1 MPVKKEVISH
11 PDLPKPYGAYS
22 TAVRAGDFLF
32 VSGLA
37 GIVPETGAKAGED
50 FDTQARQAFR
60 NLATCLDCAG
70 ATMDDVVK
78 VVTYLADA
86 SQRGALNT
94 LFGECFP
101 TDPPTRSTPIVELPM
116 GLLLSIEATAIYRG

>member
-1 MPVKKEVISH
+1 MAIEKQVIRH

-37 GIVPETGAKAGED
+37 GIVPATGAKAGDD
-50 FDTQARQAFR
+50 FDVQARQAFE
-60 NLATCLDCAG
+60 NLRRCLDCAG
-70 ATMDDVVK
+70 TSMADVVR

-86 SQRGALNT
+86 AQRGTLNA
-94 LFGECFP
+94 LFGEYFP

>member
-1 MPVKKEVISH
+1 MSVEKRVINH

-37 GIVPETGAKAGED
+37 GIVPATGAKAGDD

-60 NLATCLDCAG
+60 NLQTCLDCAG
-70 ATMDDVVK
+70 ASMDDVVK

-94 LFGECFP
+94 LFGEYFP
-101 TDPPTRSTPIVELPM
+101 IDPPTRSTPIVELPM
-116 GLLLSIEATAIYRG
+116 GLLLSIEATAIYRA

>member
-1 MPVKKEVISH
+1 MSVEKRVISH
-11 PDLPKPYGAYS
+11 PNLPRPYGAYS

-37 GIVPETGAKAGED
+37 GIVPETGEKAGED
-50 FDTQARQAFR
+50 FKTQARQAFQ
-60 NLATCLDCAG
+60 NLQTCLDCAG
-70 ATMDDVVK
+70 ASMDDVVR

-86 SQRGALNT
+86 SQRNALNT
-94 LFGECFP
+94 LFGEYFP

-116 GLLLSIEATAIYRG
+116 GLLLSIEATAIYRS